1 MKKKKNILAFCIFII
16 VGVILYV
23 CGESYTYEAF
33 NTLSLNC
40 QLRSSGAMIV
50 LLSPIAL
57 IVR

>member
-1 MKKKKNILAFCIFII
+1 MKKNILAFVVLII

-23 CGESYTYEAF
+23 CGESYQYEAF

-57 IVR
+57 ILR

>member
-1 MKKKKNILAFCIFII
+1 MKKKNILAFCILII

-23 CGESYTYEAF
+23 WGESYPYEAF

-40 QLRSSGAMIV
+40 QLRSSGAMLV

-57 IVR
+57 IMR

>member
-1 MKKKKNILAFCIFII
+1 MKKKKNILAFVVMII

-23 CGESYTYEAF
+23 WGESYPYEAF

>member
-23 CGESYTYEAF
+23 WGESYPYEAF

-40 QLRSSGAMIV
+40 QLRSSGAMIL